1 MSWFPNLN
9 PSGNAGTHLCM
20 IAKKLPR
27 SLAVAVLALA
37 ALAPVLRAGDS
48 RNIRVALFDDDGAF
62 GEGIP
67 RITEQL
73 GKTGDIKVTK
83 VSGKEI
89 AAGVLKDFDVVVFS
103 GGSGSK
109 ESAAIGDA
117 GREEVRR
124 FVRDGGGYVGVCA
137 GAYLA
142 CSGFSW
148 GVGILNAKTV
158 SSKWKRGKGTV
169 EIEVTPLGKNPTGIA
184 AGKHDIR
191 YANGPIIRPD
201 TREDIPA
208 FETLAFFRTELA
220 GNDSPKGAM
229 IDSPAIV
236 RGVFGKGR
244 VISSSPHPEQTGGM
258 EGFAEHAVRW
268 VADARK

>member
-1 MSWFPNLN
+1 MKMFS
-9 PSGNAGTHLCM
+9 
-20 IAKKLPR
+20 R
-27 SLAVAVLALA
+27 SLAATILALA
-37 ALAPVLRAGDS
+37 TFAQALADGDS
-48 RNIRVALFDDDGAF
+48 KNIRVALFEDEGAF
-62 GEGIP
+62 GLGIP

-73 GKTGDIKVTK
+73 GKIRDIKVTK

-89 AAGVLKDFDVVVFS
+89 AAGTLKDFDVVIFS

-124 FVRDGGGYVGVCA
+124 FVREGGGYVGICA

-142 CSGFSW
+142 CTGFSW
-148 GVGILNAKTV
+148 GVGVLNAKTV
-158 SSKWKRGKGTV
+158 SSKWLRGKGDV
-169 EIEVTPLGKNPTGIA
+169 DIEVTPLGKETTGLPVR
-184 AGKHDIR
+184 KHVIR
-191 YANGPIIRPD
+191 YANGPIIKPD
-201 TREDIPA
+201 TRDGIAP

-220 GNDSPKGAM
+220 EHDSPKGVM

-236 RGVFGKGR
+236 RGAFGKGR

-258 EGFAEHAVRW
+258 EGFTEHAVRW
-268 VADARK
+268 VAAVRK